1 MALMELICVILTLFC
16 FQLMVIFGSRTFISS
31 FIHLMHFDDDD
42 EDELSC
48 QSCGDK
54 TNPPFI
60 PDASAA

>member
-1 MALMELICVILTLFC
+1 
-16 FQLMVIFGSRTFISS
+16 MVIFGSPTFISS

-54 TNPPFI
+54 TNRLFI